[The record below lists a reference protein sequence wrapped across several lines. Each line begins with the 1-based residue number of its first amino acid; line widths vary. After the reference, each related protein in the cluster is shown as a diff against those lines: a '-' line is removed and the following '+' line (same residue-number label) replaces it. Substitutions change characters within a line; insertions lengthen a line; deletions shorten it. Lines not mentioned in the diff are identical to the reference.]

1 MKSLLSGKG
10 AKFTVLE
17 LDNMG
22 GAPQS
27 RHAKGGPPGGA
38 DFAPTTAA
46 EGGDIQSALATM
58 TGQRT
63 VPSVWIG
70 NQHVGG
76 CDATKA
82 LDAQGKLVPM
92 LKAAGAV

>member
-27 RHAKGGPPGGA
+27 RPAKGPGGA
-38 DFAPTTAA
+38 DFATTTAA

-92 LKAAGAV
+92 LKAAGVV